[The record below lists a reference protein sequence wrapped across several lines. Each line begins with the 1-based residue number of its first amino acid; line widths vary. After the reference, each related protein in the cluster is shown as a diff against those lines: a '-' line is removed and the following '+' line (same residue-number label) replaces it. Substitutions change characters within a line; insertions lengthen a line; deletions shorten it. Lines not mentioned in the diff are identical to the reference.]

1 MENDMCKIVGIGNI
15 LMRMFDGQV
24 RILSNIRHVPNLKK
38 NFLSL
43 EALKARGYKFCSA
56 DGGVKVTRG
65 SMIILKEEQTTN
77 LYKLTGSVIIGD
89 ASAATKKEDTT
100 RL

>member
-1 MENDMCKIVGIGNI
+1 MGTVVYKTVGIGNI
-15 LMRMFDGQV
+15 RMRIFDGQV
-24 RILSNIRHVPNLKK
+24 RTPMNVRHISDLKK

-77 LYKLTGSVIIGD
+77 LYKLTRSVIIGD
-89 ASAATKKEDTT
+89 ASAATKKENTK
-100 RL
+100 RF